1 MAVLYHPPVVRI
13 VRQQQAFDYVCFSL
27 ILDLL
32 RPLRFFLVD
41 FR

>member
-1 MAVLYHPPVVRI
+1 MAVLNHPPVVRI
-13 VRQQQAFDYVCFSL
+13 VRQQQAFDCVCVSL